1 MPKDIDDG
9 ARVNSAGS
17 GISQWEMGSDR
28 REDGKLNY
36 QERVAMIWIEK
47 VKAMGSCALNGV
59 ERGRGCAED
68 RVILTE
74 MSNIGMFKRV
84 NKAVSN
90 PPVKVISP
98 DVRTLGNGDSNRQGM
113 IGVFRHTLGRKDS
126 C

>member
-47 VKAMGSCALNGV
+47 VKAMGSC
-59 ERGRGCAED
+59 
-68 RVILTE
+68 
-74 MSNIGMFKRV
+74 
-84 NKAVSN
+84 
-90 PPVKVISP
+90 
-98 DVRTLGNGDSNRQGM
+98 TLDGIEG
-113 IGVFRHTLGRKDS
+113 
-126 C
+126 

>member
-59 ERGRGCAED
+59 ERGGGSAED
-68 RVILTE
+68 RVIVAD

-84 NKAVSN
+84 NKTASN
-90 PPVKVISP
+90 PPVIVVSSDI
-98 DVRTLGNGDSNRQGM
+98 RTLGDR
-113 IGVFRHTLGRKDS
+113 D
-126 C
+126 